1 MAVLLCYIDWRKEQ
15 RKRLEAEVQ
24 KDAEHREL
32 AELLR
37 TLGVKKGTAG
47 ISSEPK
53 IVKRVI
59 EPPKSPKTS
68 PGFSELLSH
77 YAMRDQTVFLPKAKA
92 GQVKL
97 EGHLHRKSSKTLETE
112 FKIGIGRMYVL
123 KSISKM
129 VAAVQNM
136 ETVSY
141 GAQLSFLHC
150 MDAFQEESRPMVSF
164 LTSYA
169 EETNACF
176 QMASGLYGSYLD
188 DRYLTLTVQNLDEFF
203 LALGEQGFY
212 YDTYLTEEDCWH
224 CRREMPRYE
233 MELLRKADGLEVRM
247 QMDAIMSGRKYLYL
261 VSGQNVNYQVQKEQ
275 IEEVRDFMEYI
286 AQRQDGTCVIAK
298 EDIPT
303 FCQGLLPVL
312 EEHFDVK
319 KRKH

>member
-1 MAVLLCYIDWRKEQ
+1 MKFPPFPFS
-15 RKRLEAEVQ
+15 
-24 KDAEHREL
+24 HRES
-32 AELLR
+32 AA
-37 TLGVKKGTAG
+37 VQ
-47 ISSEPK
+47 P
-53 IVKRVI
+53 V
-59 EPPKSPKTS
+59 
-68 PGFSELLSH
+68 
-77 YAMRDQTVFLPKAKA
+77 RDQTVFLPKAKA

-203 LALGEQGFY
+203 LALGEQ
-212 YDTYLTEEDCWH
+212 
-224 CRREMPRYE
+224 
-233 MELLRKADGLEVRM
+233 V
-247 QMDAIMSGRKYLYL
+247 
-261 VSGQNVNYQVQKEQ
+261 
-275 IEEVRDFMEYI
+275 
-286 AQRQDGTCVIAK
+286 
-298 EDIPT
+298 
-303 FCQGLLPVL
+303 LPAAHNRIHL
-312 EEHFDVK
+312 HPHFQTVCFSQ
-319 KRKH
+319 